1 MAVIAAQGLQLSI
14 ASAFGSPFTISA
26 ITNASEGVAT
36 LSASHGVTVGDLIE
50 ITSGWKRLNQRVVRA
65 KTVATNDVTLER
77 VNTTSTTDYPAGE
90 GVGTGREITT
100 WTNISQLTPDIS
112 VSGGGFRVAEIT
124 QLDDVRVKEKPI
136 LAEAVTLT
144 FNYFWDPALPWL
156 SAVETAARSGQTYP
170 FRIVAGA
177 AKIYGNAYWG
187 YSSEPSVQNFL
198 MVSSIQLSAQADSIT
213 YTT

>member
-14 ASAFGSPFTISA
+14 ASAFGSQFTISA
-26 ITNASEGVAT
+26 LTNASEGVAT

-65 KTVATNDVTLER
+65 KTVATNDVTLES

-100 WTNISQLTPDIS
+100 WTSISQLTPDIS
-112 VSGGGFRVAEIT
+112 VSGGGFRRADIT
-124 QLDDVRVKEKPI
+124 QIDDIRVKELPI

-144 FNYFWDPALPWL
+144 FNYFWDAALPWR
-156 SAVETAARSGQTYP
+156 SAVETAARSGQPYP
-170 FRIVAGA
+170 FRIVKGST
-177 AKIYGNAYWG
+177 KIYGNAYWG
-187 YSSEPSVQNFL
+187 YSSEPSVQNGVL
-198 MVSSIQLSAQADSIT
+198 VSSIELSAVADSIT

>member
-14 ASAFGSPFTISA
+14 ASAFGSQFTISA
-26 ITNASEGVAT
+26 LTNASEGVAT

-50 ITSGWKRLNQRVVRA
+50 ITSGWKRLNQREVRA
-65 KTVATNDVTLER
+65 KTVATNDVTLES

-100 WTNISQLTPDIS
+100 WTSISQLTPDIS
-112 VSGGGFRVAEIT
+112 VSGGGFRRADIT
-124 QLDDVRVKEKPI
+124 QIDDIRVKELPI

-144 FNYFWDPALPWL
+144 FSYFWDAALPWR
-156 SAVETAARSGQTYP
+156 SAVETAARSGQPYP
-170 FRIVAGA
+170 FRLVKGA
-177 AKIYGNAYWG
+177 TKIYGNAYWG
-187 YSSEPSVQNFL
+187 YSSEPSVQNGVL
-198 MVSSIQLSAQADSIT
+198 VSSIELSAVADSIT